1 MNKTDLHILMIDDHP
16 SMIEGYKSILSFND
30 LGLRIITTPAY
41 NCESAY
47 NIIDKTS
54 VSEAFDFAFIDLSL
68 PPYLEKKIKGGEDLA
83 LLIKN
88 KFPNCKIVILTSHAE
103 AFILDAIQK
112 NIAPNGLLVK
122 SDFTADEF
130 LLAFEKIYNNHFY
143 TSRTVVENIAELHE
157 KSAFLDENN
166 RKLITLLAEGVKTK
180 NLPQRMNLSISA
192 IDKRKAQIK
201 FYFKIEKGSDEDIIR
216 EAKKHGLI

>member
-30 LGLRIITTPAY
+30 LGLRITTTPAY

-47 NIIDKTS
+47 NIIDNTPVFK
-54 VSEAFDFAFIDLSL
+54 AFDFAFVDLSL
-68 PPYLEKKIKGGEDLA
+68 PPYLEKNIKSGEDLA

-103 AFILDAIQK
+103 AFILDDKKK

-201 FYFKIEKGSDEDIIR
+201 YFFKIEKGSDEDIIR

>member
-1 MNKTDLHILMIDDHP
+1 MIDDHP

-30 LGLRIITTPAY
+30 LGLRITTTPAY

-47 NIIDKTS
+47 NIIDNTPVFK
-54 VSEAFDFAFIDLSL
+54 AFDFAFVDLSL
-68 PPYLEKKIKGGEDLA
+68 PPYLEKNIKSGEDLA

-88 KFPNCKIVILTSHAE
+88 KFPDCKIVILTSHAE

-201 FYFKIEKGSDEDIIR
+201 HFFKIEKGSDEDIIR

>member
-1 MNKTDLHILMIDDHP
+1 MIDDHP

-30 LGLRIITTPAY
+30 LGLRITTTPAY

-54 VSEAFDFAFIDLSL
+54 VSEAFDFAFVDLSL

-143 TSRTVVENIAELHE
+143 TSKTVVDNIAELHE
-157 KSAFLDENN
+157 KSVFLDENN

-201 FYFKIEKGSDEDIIR
+201 YFFKIEKGSDEEDR
-216 EAKKHGLI
+216 KSVV

>member
-1 MNKTDLHILMIDDHP
+1 MIDDHP

-30 LGLRIITTPAY
+30 LGLRITTTPAY

-47 NIIDKTS
+47 NIIDNTPVFK
-54 VSEAFDFAFIDLSL
+54 AFDFAFVDLSL

-88 KFPNCKIVILTSHAE
+88 KFPKCKIVILTSHAE
-103 AFILDAIQK
+103 AFILDNIQR

-130 LLAFEKIYNNHFY
+130 LLAFEKIYNNHIY
-143 TSRTVVENIAELHE
+143 TSKTVIENIAELHE
-157 KSAFLDENN
+157 KNSFLDENN

>member
-30 LGLRIITTPAY
+30 LGLRITTTPAY

-54 VSEAFDFAFIDLSL
+54 VSEAFDFAFVDLSL
-68 PPYLEKKIKGGEDLA
+68 PPYLEKNIKSGEDLA

-201 FYFKIEKGSDEDIIR
+201 YFFKIEKGSDEDIIR

>member
-1 MNKTDLHILMIDDHP
+1 MIDDHP

-30 LGLRIITTPAY
+30 LGLRITTTPAY

-47 NIIDKTS
+47 NIIDNTPVFK
-54 VSEAFDFAFIDLSL
+54 AFDFAFVDLSL
-68 PPYLEKKIKGGEDLA
+68 PPYLEKNIKSGEDLA

-201 FYFKIEKGSDEDIIR
+201 YFFKIEKGSDEDIIR

>member
-1 MNKTDLHILMIDDHP
+1 MSKTDLHILMIDDHP
-16 SMIEGYKSILSFND
+16 SMIEGYKSILSFNE
-30 LGLRIITTPAY
+30 LGLKITTTPAY
-41 NCESAY
+41 NCETAF
-47 NIIDKTS
+47 NIIDTTPAFKG
-54 VSEAFDFAFIDLSL
+54 FDFAFVDLSL
-68 PPYLEKKIKGGEDLA
+68 PPYLEKNIKSGEDLA

-103 AFILDAIQK
+103 AFILDSIQK

-122 SDFTADEF
+122 SDFTAEEF
-130 LLAFEKIYNNHFY
+130 LQAFEKIYNNHFY
-143 TSRTVVENIAELHE
+143 MSKTVVDNIAELQL
-157 KSAFLDENN
+157 KNSFLDENN

-192 IDKRKAQIK
+192 IDKRKAQIR

-216 EAKKHGLI
+216 EAKKHGMI

>member
-1 MNKTDLHILMIDDHP
+1 MIDDHP

>member
-54 VSEAFDFAFIDLSL
+54 VSEAFDFAFVDLSL
-68 PPYLEKKIKGGEDLA
+68 PPYLEKNIKSGEDLA

-201 FYFKIEKGSDEDIIR
+201 YFFKIEKGSDEDIIR

>member
-1 MNKTDLHILMIDDHP
+1 MIDDHP

-30 LGLRIITTPAY
+30 LGLRITTTPAY

-54 VSEAFDFAFIDLSL
+54 VSEAFDFAFVDLSL
-68 PPYLEKKIKGGEDLA
+68 PPYLEKNIKSGEDLA

-201 FYFKIEKGSDEDIIR
+201 YFFKIEKGSDEDIIR

>member
-1 MNKTDLHILMIDDHP
+1 MIDDHP

-54 VSEAFDFAFIDLSL
+54 VSEAFDFAFVDLSL

-88 KFPNCKIVILTSHAE
+88 KFPDCKIVILTSHAE
-103 AFILDAIQK
+103 AFIIDAIQK

-201 FYFKIEKGSDEDIIR
+201 YFFKIEKGSDEDIIR

>member
-1 MNKTDLHILMIDDHP
+1 MIDDHP

-54 VSEAFDFAFIDLSL
+54 VSEAFDFAFVDLSL

-201 FYFKIEKGSDEDIIR
+201 YFFKIEKGSDEDIIR

>member
-1 MNKTDLHILMIDDHP
+1 MIDDHP

-30 LGLRIITTPAY
+30 LGLRITTTPAY

-47 NIIDKTS
+47 NIIDNTPVFK
-54 VSEAFDFAFIDLSL
+54 AFDFAFVDLSL
-68 PPYLEKKIKGGEDLA
+68 PPYLEKNIKSGEDLA

-88 KFPNCKIVILTSHAE
+88 KFPDCKIVILTSHAE

-201 FYFKIEKGSDEDIIR
+201 YFFKIKKGSDEDIIR
-216 EAKKHGLI
+216 KAKKHGLI

>member
-1 MNKTDLHILMIDDHP
+1 MIDDHP

-54 VSEAFDFAFIDLSL
+54 VSEAFDFAFVDLSL
-68 PPYLEKKIKGGEDLA
+68 PPYLEKNIKSGEDLA

-88 KFPNCKIVILTSHAE
+88 KFPKCKIVILTSHAE
-103 AFILDAIQK
+103 AFILDNIQR

-130 LLAFEKIYNNHFY
+130 LLAFEKIYNNHIY
-143 TSRTVVENIAELHE
+143 TSKTVIENIAELHE
-157 KSAFLDENN
+157 KNSFLDENN

>member
-1 MNKTDLHILMIDDHP
+1 MIDDHP

-54 VSEAFDFAFIDLSL
+54 VSEAFDFAFVDLSL
-68 PPYLEKKIKGGEDLA
+68 PPYLEKNIKSGEDLA

-201 FYFKIEKGSDEDIIR
+201 YFFKIEKGSDEDIIR

>member
-1 MNKTDLHILMIDDHP
+1 MIDDHP

-54 VSEAFDFAFIDLSL
+54 VSEAFDFAFVDLSL

-88 KFPNCKIVILTSHAE
+88 KFPDCKIVILTSHAE

-143 TSRTVVENIAELHE
+143 TSKTVVENIAELHE

-201 FYFKIEKGSDEDIIR
+201 LFFKIEKGSDEDIIR

>member
-54 VSEAFDFAFIDLSL
+54 VSEAFDFAFVDLSL

-201 FYFKIEKGSDEDIIR
+201 HFFKIEKGSDEDIIR

>member
-1 MNKTDLHILMIDDHP
+1 MLLSIWVYRLIWKKNI
-16 SMIEGYKSILSFND
+16 KS
-30 LGLRIITTPAY
+30 
-41 NCESAY
+41 
-47 NIIDKTS
+47 
-54 VSEAFDFAFIDLSL
+54 
-68 PPYLEKKIKGGEDLA
+68 GEDLA

-201 FYFKIEKGSDEDIIR
+201 YFFKIEKGIAQDTKR
-216 EAKKHGLI
+216 

>member
-1 MNKTDLHILMIDDHP
+1 MIDDHP

-54 VSEAFDFAFIDLSL
+54 VSEAFDFAFVDLSL

-88 KFPNCKIVILTSHAE
+88 KFPDCKIVILTSHAE

>member
-30 LGLRIITTPAY
+30 LGLRITTTPAY

-54 VSEAFDFAFIDLSL
+54 VSEAFDFAFVDLSL
-68 PPYLEKKIKGGEDLA
+68 PPYLEKKIKSGEDLA

-88 KFPNCKIVILTSHAE
+88 KFPDCKIVILTSHAE

-143 TSRTVVENIAELHE
+143 TSKTVVENIAELHE
-157 KSAFLDENN
+157 KSDFLDENN

-201 FYFKIEKGSDEDIIR
+201 HFFKIEKGSDEDIIR

>member
-1 MNKTDLHILMIDDHP
+1 VNKTDLHILMIDDHP

-30 LGLRIITTPAY
+30 LGLRITTTPAY

-47 NIIDKTS
+47 NIIDNTPVFK
-54 VSEAFDFAFIDLSL
+54 AFDFAFVDLSL
-68 PPYLEKKIKGGEDLA
+68 PPYLEKNIKSGEDLA

-88 KFPNCKIVILTSHAE
+88 KFPDCKIVILTSHAE

-122 SDFTADEF
+122 SDFTAEEF

-201 FYFKIEKGSDEDIIR
+201 HFFKIEKGSDEDIIR

>member
-1 MNKTDLHILMIDDHP
+1 MNKSNIHILMIDDHP

-30 LGLRIITTPAY
+30 LGLRITTTPAY

-47 NIIDKTS
+47 NIIDTTPIT
-54 VSEAFDFAFIDLSL
+54 EAFDFAFVDLSL
-68 PPYLEKKIKGGEDLA
+68 PPYLEKKIKSGEDLA
-83 LLIKN
+83 LLIKK
-88 KFPNCKIVILTSHAE
+88 KFPKCKIVILTSHAE
-103 AFILDAIQK
+103 AFILDNIQR

-130 LLAFEKIYNNHFY
+130 LLAFEKIYNNHIY
-143 TSRTVVENIAELHE
+143 TSKTVIENIAELHE
-157 KSAFLDENN
+157 KSSFLDENN

>member
-1 MNKTDLHILMIDDHP
+1 VNKTDLHILMIDDHP

-30 LGLRIITTPAY
+30 LGLRITTTPAY
-41 NCESAY
+41 NCEAAY
-47 NIIDKTS
+47 NIIDSTPVFK
-54 VSEAFDFAFIDLSL
+54 AFDFAFVDLSL
-68 PPYLEKKIKGGEDLA
+68 PPYLEKNIKSGEDLA
-83 LLIKN
+83 LLIKK
-88 KFPNCKIVILTSHAE
+88 KFPDCKIVILTSHAE

-143 TSRTVVENIAELHE
+143 TSKTVVENIAELHE
-157 KSAFLDENN
+157 KSDFLDENN

-201 FYFKIEKGSDEDIIR
+201 LFFKIEKGSDEDIIR

>member
-30 LGLRIITTPAY
+30 LGLRITTTPAY

-47 NIIDKTS
+47 NIIDSTPVFK
-54 VSEAFDFAFIDLSL
+54 AFDFAFVDLSL
-68 PPYLEKKIKGGEDLA
+68 PPYLEKNIKSGEDLA

-201 FYFKIEKGSDEDIIR
+201 HFFKIEK
-216 EAKKHGLI
+216 EATKTSFAKLKSTD